1 MKHVCMFLLQVC
13 VLLCRF
19 NMKKRYDDG
28 NSSLCRL
35 SKNTANY
42 LILAKVLDLFL
53 DTQNI

>member
-42 LILAKVLDLFL
+42 LILAKVLNLFL